1 MWFESK
7 NPVTQKAQKHFE
19 VSLKRQFDKE
29 GFNNNISIVPNKL
42 VTLNLDI
49 PDKEFIKFIEICKN
63 FSDGH
68 SSSLKIMNDEH
79 TTTIEIPKNN
89 LFEFARELE
98 KNKSFDLDENEISQI
113 KKIIEDKE

>member
-1 MWFESK
+1 MWFEK
-7 NPVTQKAQKHFE
+7 VDPITDKAKRHFE
-19 VSLKRQFDKE
+19 VSLKKQFDKQ

-42 VTLNLDI
+42 VTLHLNI

-68 SSSLKIMNDEH
+68 SSSLKVMNDEH
-79 TTTIEIPKNN
+79 ITTIEIPKNN

-98 KNKSFDLDENEISQI
+98 KNKGFDLDEN
-113 KKIIEDKE
+113 